1 MDVLW
6 EGQNTKDLT
15 LALSKPPA
23 MFMSH
28 HYVKASEAAAVK
40 KNYMSH
46 CVRSNPTAEQ
56 QLQKSNNASDK
67 ALSSSPRR
75 IATGSW
81 TRVFSESPEAQDIAG
96 LAP

>member
-1 MDVLW
+1 
-6 EGQNTKDLT
+6 
-15 LALSKPPA
+15 
-23 MFMSH
+23 
-28 HYVKASEAAAVK
+28 
-40 KNYMSH
+40 MSH

-67 ALSSSPRR
+67 ALSSSPRQ